1 MNGGLEGNNNGERVH
16 TNHCHKHTFAT
27 YLPEYQMVKTANFL
41 YTEPEEAEDTVVNLA
56 NMLHLV
62 KCEHV
67 YSGYRLL
74 KKPNI
79 ELYIDLLKLM
89 TPNRAAIFFLSSTF
103 ASSVKDDESRLE
115 HEPWFNVAYQ
125 KEGMLINISL
135 HDRCSLLI
143 LIMVMMTVIPFAVH
157 FYRVRLMVT

>member
-1 MNGGLEGNNNGERVH
+1 
-16 TNHCHKHTFAT
+16 
-27 YLPEYQMVKTANFL
+27 
-41 YTEPEEAEDTVVNLA
+41 
-56 NMLHLV
+56 
-62 KCEHV
+62 
-67 YSGYRLL
+67 
-74 KKPNI
+74 
-79 ELYIDLLKLM
+79 M